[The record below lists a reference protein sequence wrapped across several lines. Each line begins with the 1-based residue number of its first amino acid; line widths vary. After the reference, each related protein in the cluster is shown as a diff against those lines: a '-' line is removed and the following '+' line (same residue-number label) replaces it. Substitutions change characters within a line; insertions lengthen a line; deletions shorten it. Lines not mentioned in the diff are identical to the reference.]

1 MSDVFIYYVQQ
12 CIQLY
17 NIWNRR
23 SKFCIVV
30 MFETTTY
37 LQTIIQTT
45 SHPTPPPHPPYPIP
59 ILGIL
64 HKQYLHWISLY
75 IVNVNNKL
83 DVVNKAS
90 VILCYDLVRSEHG
103 DWHQYTTDVRLGS
116 SQPALSYQWP
126 LSPTACVNSG
136 HPVCD
141 HLSCYWS
148 TPSTTMVNK
157 QT

>member
-1 MSDVFIYYVQQ
+1 
-12 CIQLY
+12 
-17 NIWNRR
+17 
-23 SKFCIVV
+23 
-30 MFETTTY
+30 MFGTTTY

-45 SHPTPPPHPPYPIP
+45 SNPTPPPHPPYPIP

-90 VILCYDLVRSEHG
+90 VILCYDLLRSEHG